1 MGLQRSPSYKQN
13 VQPIKKTT
21 NDEIKDNGSI
31 NMRTPYLSVP
41 TTNEPFFDSSYN
53 SWVVEHPSALGSFD
67 LIMKATKGKRIVVF
81 LDYDGTL
88 SPIVDNPDLAVMSK
102 EMRRAVREVAK
113 YFPTSIISGRSRD
126 KVKEFV
132 KLSNVYY
139 AGSHGMDIMAPPRP
153 VKSSDG
159 KHHKI
164 ALDKKGS
171 EVRFQPAK
179 KFMPAIQEIFTKLE
193 EKTKKIQGARVED
206 NRFCI
211 SVHFRQVREEDY
223 DMLEK
228 KVKSVVENYPEF
240 HLTEGKMVLEVRPSI
255 EWNKGHALEYLLD
268 TLGFSNS
275 STDVLPF
282 YIGDDRTDE
291 DAFKVI
297 RSRGQGYP
305 IIVSS
310 IPKDTR
316 ALYSLHDPGEV
327 LSFLV
332 ELGRWRKN
340 LLLAGHLLDSRI
352 R

>member
-1 MGLQRSPSYKQN
+1 
-13 VQPIKKTT
+13 
-21 NDEIKDNGSI
+21 
-31 NMRTPYLSVP
+31 
-41 TTNEPFFDSSYN
+41 
-53 SWVVEHPSALGSFD
+53 
-67 LIMKATKGKRIVVF
+67 
-81 LDYDGTL
+81 
-88 SPIVDNPDLAVMSK
+88 
-102 EMRRAVREVAK
+102 MRRAVREVAK

-159 KHHKI
+159 KHHNI

-327 LSFLV
+327 LRFLLR
-332 ELGRWRKN
+332 LGRWRKESSSSRS
-340 LLLAGHLLDSRI
+340 LARFKD
-352 R
+352 

>member
-1 MGLQRSPSYKQN
+1 
-13 VQPIKKTT
+13 
-21 NDEIKDNGSI
+21 
-31 NMRTPYLSVP
+31 
-41 TTNEPFFDSSYN
+41 
-53 SWVVEHPSALGSFD
+53 
-67 LIMKATKGKRIVVF
+67 MKATKGKRIVVF

-102 EMRRAVREVAK
+102 E
-113 YFPTSIISGRSRD
+113 
-126 KVKEFV
+126 VKEFV

-159 KHHKI
+159 KHHNI

-240 HLTEGKMVLEVRPSI
+240 HLTEGKMV
-255 EWNKGHALEYLLD
+255 G
-268 TLGFSNS
+268 G
-275 STDVLPF
+275 
-282 YIGDDRTDE
+282 
-291 DAFKVI
+291 
-297 RSRGQGYP
+297 
-305 IIVSS
+305 
-310 IPKDTR
+310 
-316 ALYSLHDPGEV
+316 
-327 LSFLV
+327 
-332 ELGRWRKN
+332 
-340 LLLAGHLLDSRI
+340 
-352 R
+352 